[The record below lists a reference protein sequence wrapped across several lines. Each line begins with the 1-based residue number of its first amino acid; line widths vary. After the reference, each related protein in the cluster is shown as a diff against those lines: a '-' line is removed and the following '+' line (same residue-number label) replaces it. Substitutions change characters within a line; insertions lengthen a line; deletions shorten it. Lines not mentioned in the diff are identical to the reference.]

1 MVTKVAPESI
11 ERIIAALTSHQYT
24 ASNEAKLQDA
34 IAGVLNLHNVTYDRE
49 RRIGKRDRVDFL
61 VTASCGRK
69 VALEVKVQGALSA
82 VAMQLHR
89 YAESTDVNVVIL
101 ATTLNRLTA
110 LPDEMA
116 NKPVY
121 AVRLPNGMF

>member
-1 MVTKVAPESI
+1 MNEKNAPESI
-11 ERIIAALTSHQYT
+11 ARIIMVLTSHQYT

-34 IAGVLNLHNVTYDRE
+34 IAGVLSLHNVTFERE
-49 RRIGKRDRVDFL
+49 RRIGKRDRVDFF

-89 YAESTDVNVVIL
+89 YAESTEANVVML
-101 ATTLNRLTA
+101 VTTLHRLTA
-110 LPDEMA
+110 LPNEMA

>member
-1 MVTKVAPESI
+1 MVTKVVPESI
-11 ERIIAALTSHQYT
+11 KRIIAALTSHQYT
-24 ASNEAKLQDA
+24 ISNEAKLQDA
-34 IAGVLNLHNVTYDRE
+34 IAGVLSLHNVIYERE
-49 RRIGKRDRVDFL
+49 RRIGKRNRVDFL
-61 VTASCGRK
+61 VTASCGCK

-89 YAESTDVNVVIL
+89 YAESTKVNVVIL
-101 ATTLNRLTA
+101 ATTLNRLTS

-121 AVRLPNGMF
+121 AVRLSNGMF